1 MQHKNPLEVVQ
12 AWQDAANSRNFERLM
27 EISDPNIEVSGPRGA
42 GHGHQL
48 VREWLIRSGLTFK
61 TLRLFARGDVVVVEQ
76 HGVWHSEETGKP
88 TSEADFASHF
98 RVEGGRVAQL
108 ARYDTLDVA
117 LEKAG
122 LDYSDEGSSRG

>member
-1 MQHKNPLEVVQ
+1 MQQENLIEIVL
-12 AWQDAANSRNFERLM
+12 AWQDAANHRDFARLL
-27 EISDPNIEVSGPRGA
+27 ELSDPNIEVTGPRGS

-48 VREWLIRSGLTFK
+48 VREWLLRSGLTFK
-61 TLRLFARGDVVVVEQ
+61 TLRLFAHGDVVVVEQ
-76 HGVWHSEETGKP
+76 HGVWHSAETGEP

-98 RVEGGRVAQL
+98 RIDGGRVAQI

-122 LDYSDEGSSRG
+122 LDYTDEVSDKN